1 MRRRNDEVTLAEI
14 LRFASNDTLAA
25 NGLRRRDVDTNTA
38 PAENS
43 SPVPTR
49 KPTRSGK
56 KPRRESEHKEQV
68 LLFQL
73 LKANSGE
80 YPDLAKA
87 FAIPN
92 GGQRHLFVAAK
103 LKAEGVKA
111 GSPDI
116 CLPVA
121 RCGFHGFWGEMKV
134 GKNDL
139 TEHQQQRF
147 NQLSE
152 DGYLCVVQWSAE
164 AMLQSMI
171 AYVKGEIECQ
181 SPTSKAKSYR
191 YQEYL

>member
-1 MRRRNDEVTLAEI
+1 MARYDLSDWLKAASPETRTAFRNDLLGTPPA
-14 LRFASNDTLAA
+14 
-25 NGLRRRDVDTNTA
+25 VDARN
-38 PAENS
+38 
-43 SPVPTR
+43 
-49 KPTRSGK
+49 GK
-56 KPRRESEHKEQV
+56 KSRREGEHNEQV

-73 LKANSGE
+73 LNAHSVE

-92 GGQRHLFVAAK
+92 GGQRHVLVAAK

-116 CLPVA
+116 CLPVP
-121 RCGFHGFWGEMKV
+121 RGGFHGFWGEMKA
-134 GKNDL
+134 GRNGL
-139 TEHQQQRF
+139 TTRQQLRF

-171 AYVKGEIECQ
+171 AYVKGEIE
-181 SPTSKAKSYR
+181 R
-191 YQEYL
+191 